1 MSIAADLR
9 TALDLARPGKLMYQD
24 AHYLSATLEVD
35 PDAMQKF
42 LPFGVSLAK
51 PYRADLFCAYFP
63 DNPFSPG
70 YLEAGLFVH
79 VKAGF
84 RTGIH
89 CPWMVVDDDNAL
101 ILGRETTGYPKKMAE
116 LSWQHDG
123 DVITAGAERRGARL
137 VEMVARIG
145 DAVPDKPHFL
155 GRPHRNVASLLGL
168 HLPVLLAFTPRE
180 EVIEVR
186 DVALDL
192 KVGGSDRDP
201 LHEMGL
207 GPIVA
212 ARLHRVNLAAGLI
225 PPLPIKPI
233 SPLFI
238 ARRLNLRAL

>member
-1 MSIAADLR
+1 MTLRSEFR
-9 TALDLARPGKLMYQD
+9 TAVDLARPGELMYQD

-35 PDAMQKF
+35 PAAMQKF
-42 LPFGVSLAK
+42 LPFGVALAK
-51 PYRADLFCAYFP
+51 PYRADLFCAWFP

-84 RTGIH
+84 GTGIH

-101 ILGRETTGYPKKMAE
+101 ILGRETAGYPKKMAALAWE
-116 LSWQHDG
+116 REG
-123 DVITAGAERRGARL
+123 DVITASAERRGTRL

-145 DAVPDKPHFL
+145 DTVPEKPHFL

-180 EVIEVR
+180 EVVEVR
-186 DVALDL
+186 EASLDL
-192 KVGGSDRDP
+192 RLGGSERDP

-207 GPIVA
+207 GPIVE